1 MSLIRFKKVCVECKD
16 EFIAKTCATV
26 YCSKNCY
33 KRSYRRRKRIE
44 TPKIS
49 TEKPI
54 IKKEDLYHKTYL
66 SINEVSLLYGISTTT
81 IRRAIK
87 RGQIKT
93 IRLGIKHI
101 ILKTHLEEMLN

>member
-1 MSLIRFKKVCVECKD
+1 MSLIRIKKVCVECK
-16 EFIAKTCATV
+16 EAFIAKTCATV
-26 YCSKNCY
+26 YCSKKCY
-33 KRSYRRRKRIE
+33 KQNWRRRKRTE

-49 TEKPI
+49 KEKPI
-54 IKKEDLYHKTYL
+54 TKKEDLHHKTYL